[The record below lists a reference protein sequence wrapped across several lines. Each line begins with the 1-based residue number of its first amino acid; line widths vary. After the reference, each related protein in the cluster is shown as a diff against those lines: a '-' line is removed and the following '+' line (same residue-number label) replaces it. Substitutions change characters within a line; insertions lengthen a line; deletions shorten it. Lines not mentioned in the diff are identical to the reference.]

1 MASNSLNEYLYDEP
15 EIGCDSSDADILKAQ
30 LMNNIDYLSN
40 SLLSMGYPICG
51 DLFSAELSEV
61 KKTLACFYALLEQR
75 QRDLSIKSS
84 FQDRLLKVESERAM
98 YMQKIVL
105 LSEDKKILTAEFG
118 KLENTLKSSNE
129 KMRRERDKL
138 ISEKEDYR
146 REIVKLNHKEA
157 QMLHEIKKRDTQITK
172 MQEQLRKCLSE
183 KDLSYRNNLD
193 LTTALREKG
202 PKCMAETGDSEYT
215 IMLTGVY
222 EANQSALLSENQDLR
237 NSFEILLRE
246 LHSLMEE
253 RKKDIMSKKSFNLKN
268 LELIGVN
275 QHIFNLPFQSV
286 CEDVMSTFKE
296 NLRRFR
302 MFIKETDKILVG
314 LAASKA
320 IESN

>member
-15 EIGCDSSDADILKAQ
+15 ELVSNSSESQDLKMQ
-30 LMNNIDYLSN
+30 LMNNIEYLKT

-51 DLFSAELSEV
+51 DLFSPELSEV

-75 QRDLSIKSS
+75 QRDLSIKSQ
-84 FQDRLLKVESERAM
+84 FQDRLLKVESEKAM
-98 YMQKIVL
+98 YMHKIEL
-105 LSEDKKILTAEFG
+105 LNEDKKILTAEFG
-118 KLENTLKSSNE
+118 KLENTLKSTNE
-129 KMRRERDKL
+129 KIRRERDKL
-138 ISEKEDYR
+138 VSEKEDFR
-146 REIVKLNHKEA
+146 KEVVKLNHKEA
-157 QMLHEIKKRDTQITK
+157 QMLHEIKKRDAKITR

-183 KDLSYRNNLD
+183 KDLGYQNNIEIAS
-193 LTTALREKG
+193 ALREKG
-202 PKCMAETGDSEYT
+202 PKCMEETGDAEFT

-253 RKKDIMSKKSFNLKN
+253 RKKEIMGQKAFNMKK
-268 LELIGVN
+268 LEMIGIN
-275 QHIFNLPFQSV
+275 PHIFNLPFQSV

-302 MFIKETDKILVG
+302 IFMKESENVLVS
-314 LAASKA
+314 LAVSRP
-320 IESN
+320 IES